1 MRRSPTAAHR
11 VFEGSGCGFAQQ
23 RLELGEELLD
33 GVEIGTI
40 GRQVK
45 QRGTGALDGGAHWL
59 ALVRAE
65 IVHDDD
71 VADRQGGDE
80 ELLDIGLERQP
91 VDRAVDHAGGGD
103 GITAQ
108 GGQEGAGLPMAM
120 RYGAGRPLAER
131 GPTVRS
137 GECQEYCVRAIRG

>member
-1 MRRSPTAAHR
+1 MAHSAGWKRVEKVADGSPQG
-11 VFEGSGCGFAQQ
+11 VEGSSCGFAQQ

-59 ALVRAE
+59 ALVGAE

-71 VADRQGGDE
+71 VADCQGGDE
-80 ELLDIGLERQP
+80 ELLDIGLER
-91 VDRAVDHAGGGD
+91 
-103 GITAQ
+103 
-108 GGQEGAGLPMAM
+108 
-120 RYGAGRPLAER
+120 LAR
-131 GPTVRS
+131 
-137 GECQEYCVRAIRG
+137 